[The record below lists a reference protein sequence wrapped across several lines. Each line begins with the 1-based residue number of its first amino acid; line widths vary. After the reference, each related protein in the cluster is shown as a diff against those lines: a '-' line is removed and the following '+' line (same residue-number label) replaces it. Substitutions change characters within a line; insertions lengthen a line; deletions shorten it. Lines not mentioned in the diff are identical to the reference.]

1 MNSLPTDESDKSTT
15 WYVYIV
21 RCADNTLYTGMT
33 NDLQRRIAQHNA
45 GTAARY
51 TRARLPVSLVYQED
65 AANRS
70 EACCALS
77 TLARGAHPD
86 RSVCRPQNPGS
97 MPGTRLWGQ
106 SGRGSVG
113 GEAT

>member
-45 GTAARY
+45 GT
-51 TRARLPVSLVYQED
+51 
-65 AANRS
+65 
-70 EACCALS
+70 
-77 TLARGAHPD
+77 
-86 RSVCRPQNPGS
+86 
-97 MPGTRLWGQ
+97 
-106 SGRGSVG
+106 
-113 GEAT
+113 

>member
-1 MNSLPTDESDKSTT
+1 MNSLPTDEPEKSTT

-51 TRARLPVSLVYQED
+51 TRARLPVALVYQEE

-70 EACCALS
+70 EALKREYAIKQLS
-77 TLARGAHPD
+77 RKQKEKTIRQVD
-86 RSVCRPQNPGS
+86 I
-97 MPGTRLWGQ
+97 
-106 SGRGSVG
+106 
-113 GEAT
+113 

>member
-1 MNSLPTDESDKSTT
+1 MNYLPTDESDKSTT

-33 NDLQRRIAQHNA
+33 NDLLRRIAQHNA

-51 TRARLPVSLVYQED
+51 TRGRLPVSLVYQEE

-70 EACCALS
+70 EALKREYAIKQLS
-77 TLARGAHPD
+77 RKQKEKTI
-86 RSVCRPQNPGS
+86 
-97 MPGTRLWGQ
+97 GQ
-106 SGRGSVG
+106 LDS
-113 GEAT
+113 